1 MHQSSRGRYERQNFH
16 SHPCHPWRC
25 KRVEKTA
32 GCTRRLNSHVGQ
44 KKLGRKPLE
53 AVERA
58 ALYLVST
65 VIKKKKTTFAK
76 NPLRNSSRRFPPLAS
91 GEAEQGGT
99 MPRVETQQS
108 GLVFSAFLE
117 GSERFGASKPVKDP
131 WETGSGAPETTL
143 EHCAWSPSA
152 HGCWARGAP
161 ERKRPQGA
169 LGGWVVAW
177 ASGQG
182 PCGLVRTEGPRGRC
196 VAWGRVRGWRR
207 LVHPRVLTA
216 WEGRLCVA

>member
-1 MHQSSRGRYERQNFH
+1 
-16 SHPCHPWRC
+16 
-25 KRVEKTA
+25 
-32 GCTRRLNSHVGQ
+32 
-44 KKLGRKPLE
+44 
-53 AVERA
+53 
-58 ALYLVST
+58 
-65 VIKKKKTTFAK
+65 
-76 NPLRNSSRRFPPLAS
+76 
-91 GEAEQGGT
+91 

-152 HGCWARGAP
+152 HGCWAREAP
-161 ERKRPQGA
+161 ARKRPQGG
-169 LGGWVVAW
+169 LGWV
-177 ASGQG
+177 GGGMGEG
-182 PCGLVRTEGPRGRC
+182 PCGLMRTVGPRGRC

-216 WEGRLCVA
+216 WEGQLCVA

>member
-1 MHQSSRGRYERQNFH
+1 MSVKNSVGSNLKPKNEQ
-16 SHPCHPWRC
+16 
-25 KRVEKTA
+25 RVV
-32 GCTRRLNSHVGQ
+32 SFYP
-44 KKLGRKPLE
+44 KL
-53 AVERA
+53 
-58 ALYLVST
+58 
-65 VIKKKKTTFAK
+65 KKKKTTFAK
-76 NPLRNSSRRFPPLAS
+76 NPLRKKFVPSFHPPSPAERPSRAARCHGS
-91 GEAEQGGT
+91 K
-99 MPRVETQQS
+99 QQS

-161 ERKRPQGA
+161 ARKRPQGA
-169 LGGWVVAW
+169 LGGWLVAW

-182 PCGLVRTEGPRGRC
+182 PCGLVRTVGPRGRC